1 MKTLIE
7 ESIQIIS
14 IPSDRKNI
22 FNIIDESEKNDT
34 NYLSLTNLQ
43 RRVANFEFLYS
54 EEDVEYSSI
63 IKIVIPELETEEG
76 IKQFIIDQINNSL
89 IWAHNRTIMEIKLT

>member
-89 IWAHNRTIMEIKLT
+89 I